1 MIIAIL
7 RRCLWH
13 SSIIIVVSLVA
24 LLTGPEHARCQ
35 WIRAQGQGG
44 QQVFC
49 FAISGQYLFAGTD
62 DGVIRSSD
70 NGVTW
75 IATNDDSILG
85 YVTNFAVVGHT
96 LFAGCQ
102 RGIFFTTNDGTS
114 WAMTK
119 PEQTDTLRTGLVTA
133 GKDLYA
139 FDGGFFVPGLFLST
153 DSGAHWARVHNPI
166 TDSQWISSAGSFDST
181 IFVYSGAGFYRSTDQ
196 GTSWQASD
204 SGTENRGVGVL
215 KQEGSNLFAGT
226 DSGLY
231 ISSDGGHH
239 WSLVSP
245 RLASLSISRIAVSGN
260 TIVLITDSGIY
271 HSTNF
276 GIGWKRFNDT
286 IGFWWSYGPTSVCA
300 SGPNFVIGGQYGVWL
315 SSDSGNSW
323 RSVNVG
329 VGGNPFLST
338 DIGAGVS
345 GLLASNDS
353 EIFAG
358 NLFAS
363 SDLGATW
370 HFAGIGGYGNAYT
383 FCLKASGDSLF
394 IGSEDSILFS
404 PDGGVS
410 WSGRHLPDVWI
421 QTMDIRGRTLLAGT
435 LARGIY
441 RSNDAGLSWQKSD
454 AGLLDTFVNVLGHI
468 GDTWFAGATNLSALT
483 GTTGPEVY
491 RSTDDGFDWSRISIG
506 PRGFSVRCFAVMGT
520 KIFAAMDTAVWVS
533 SDSGQTWRDVL
544 PGFSFIPEITALA
557 VLDTDLLVGTG
568 SQGVFLLSRNG
579 LGWGVKSLGPD
590 GAYAISVTK
599 SNVFVDNG
607 SGVWRRPVDEILG
620 LSSVRPSYLPELPSI
635 MSFFPNPVTSVA
647 SADLDVPS
655 SCFAEVEIVNA
666 LGTPVSQL
674 FRGALEPGEH
684 VFHWNSSQ
692 VPAGAYWC
700 IVSSNG
706 RLLARVAVSVEK

>member
-13 SSIIIVVSLVA
+13 RSIILVVGLVA
-24 LLTGPEHARCQ
+24 LLTGPDHARCQ

-119 PEQTDTLRTGLVTA
+119 PEQTDTLRTGLVA
-133 GKDLYA
+133 AVKDLYA

-204 SGTENRGVGVL
+204 SGMENRGVGVL

-226 DSGLY
+226 NSGLY
-231 ISSDGGHH
+231 ISKDGGHY
-239 WSLVSP
+239 WSLLSR
-245 RLASLSISRIAVSGN
+245 RLASLSISNIAVSGN
-260 TIVLITDSGIY
+260 TIVLISDSGIY
-271 HSTNF
+271 HSTDF
-276 GIGWKRFNDT
+276 GISWKRFNDT
-286 IGFWWSYGPTSVCA
+286 IGFWLSYGPTSVYA
-300 SGPNFVIGGQYGVWL
+300 SGTNFVIGGQYGVWL
-315 SSDSGNSW
+315 STDSGDSW
-323 RSVNVG
+323 RSLNVG
-329 VGGNPFLST
+329 VIGNPFLST
-338 DIGAGVS
+338 DVGAGVS

-363 SDLGATW
+363 SDLGITW
-370 HFAGIGGYGNAYT
+370 HFAGIGGYGGAYT
-383 FCLKASGDSLF
+383 FCLEASGDSLF

-404 PDGGVS
+404 PDGGAS
-410 WSGRHLPDVWI
+410 WYGRDLPNVWI
-421 QTMDIRGRTLLAGT
+421 QTMDMRGQTLLVGAG
-435 LARGIY
+435 RIY
-441 RSNDAGLSWQKSD
+441 RSSNAGLSWQKSD
-454 AGLLDTFVNVLGHI
+454 AGLLDTFVSVLGHI
-468 GDTWFAGATNLSALT
+468 GETWFAGATNLLSVPP
-483 GTTGPEVY
+483 GNTGPRIY
-491 RSTDDGFDWSRISIG
+491 RSTDDGFNWSRISIG
-506 PRGFSVRCFAVMGT
+506 PEGSSVRGFAVRSNQ
-520 KIFAAMDTAVWVS
+520 IFAAMDTAIWVS
-533 SDSGQTWRDVL
+533 SDSGQTWSDVL
-544 PGFSFIPEITALA
+544 PGFSFIPEFTSIA
-557 VLDTDLLVGTG
+557 VLDTDLLVGTQR
-568 SQGVFLLSRNG
+568 QGIFLLTRNG
-579 LGWGVKSLGPD
+579 TSWNARSLGLYNV
-590 GAYAISVTK
+590 YAISVTR
-599 SNVFVDNG
+599 SNVFADDG
-607 SGVWRRPVDEILG
+607 SGIWRRPVGEILG
-620 LSSVRPSYLPELPSI
+620 LSSVRPSYLPEPPSI
-635 MSFFPNPVTSVA
+635 MTFFPNPVTSVA

-684 VFHWNSSQ
+684 VFPWNSSQ

-700 IVSSNG
+700 VVSSNG